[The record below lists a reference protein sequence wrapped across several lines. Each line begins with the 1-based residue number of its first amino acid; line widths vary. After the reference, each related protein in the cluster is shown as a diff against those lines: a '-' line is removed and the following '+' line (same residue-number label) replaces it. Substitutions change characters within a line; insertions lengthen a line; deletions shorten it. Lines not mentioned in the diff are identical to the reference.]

1 MRKTLVDIDENLFE
15 NVRRLFRTTSIE
27 QSIDAALGEAVRGE
41 ARHQEVRVLAKM
53 DGLDRAKDEVMT
65 NAWRS

>member
-27 QSIDAALGEAVRGE
+27 QGIDAALGEAVHDE
-41 ARHQEVRVLAKM
+41 ARHQEVRVFAKM
-53 DGLDRAKDEVMT
+53 DGLDLAKDEVMT